1 MFSPCRT
8 LTSVCSAGGGA
19 KRKASPVSSPTTL
32 KKPRD
37 NQAHPPRDV
46 NSALLLVSSSSS
58 NPSPGY
64 MYKGKHMWRIYSDV
78 MLPPHKGIAHGV
90 DRQVRLAIEKIVICF
105 SAMATEQEHAL
116 LVDDAREKKGE
127 REILVKELDRR
138 LAQCFKHLYT
148 TYAGCVPR
156 SVKQWLEQKVI
167 MRAPD
172 VVWVGDVCP
181 HAPGTHC
188 LSLLS
193 LTGHLLLHH
202 REPLGRPRQVSI
214 LSQRPFRARQTQR
227 HLCGPSGQ
235 PT

>member
-8 LTSVCSAGGGA
+8 LTRLCLAGGGS
-19 KRKASPVSSPTTL
+19 KRKASPLNSPTTIKKL
-32 KKPRD
+32 KE
-37 NQAHPPRDV
+37 AHPPRDV
-46 NSALLLVSSSSS
+46 NSVLLLQSSSSS

-64 MYKGKHMWRIYSDV
+64 MYQGKHMWRIYLDV
-78 MLPPHKGIAHGV
+78 MLPPHKGIVPVIPQNKQAT
-90 DRQVRLAIEKIVICF
+90 LAIQKIVICY
-105 SAMATEQEHAL
+105 SAMATDREHAL
-116 LVDDAREKKGE
+116 LVDDAHDKGDREK
-127 REILVKELDRR
+127 LVKELDMR
-138 LAQCFKHLYT
+138 LAKCFQQLYT
-148 TYAGCVPR
+148 TYADNVPR
-156 SVKQWLEQKVI
+156 SVKLWLDRQVI

-172 VVWVGDVCP
+172 LVWVGDVCR

-188 LSLLS
+188 LSPLS

-227 HLCGPSGQ
+227 HFCGSSGQ

>member
-19 KRKASPVSSPTTL
+19 KRKASPLNSPTTL
-32 KKPRD
+32 KKPRE

-46 NSALLLVSSSSS
+46 NSVLLLQSSSSS

-64 MYKGKHMWRIYSDV
+64 IYRDKHMWRIYSDV
-78 MLPPHKGIAHGV
+78 MLPPHKGVVPAV
-90 DRQVRLAIEKIVICF
+90 DTKQARLAIEKVVICY
-105 SAMATEQEHAL
+105 SAMETDHEHSL
-116 LVDDAREKKGE
+116 LVDDARDKRGD
-127 REILVKELDRR
+127 REILVKELDKR

-148 TYAGCVPR
+148 TYAVGVPR
-156 SVKQWLEQKVI
+156 SVKQWLQQLVI

-181 HAPGTHC
+181 HASGTHC
-188 LSLLS
+188 LSPLS

-202 REPLGRPRQVSI
+202 
-214 LSQRPFRARQTQR
+214 
-227 HLCGPSGQ
+227 
-235 PT
+235 